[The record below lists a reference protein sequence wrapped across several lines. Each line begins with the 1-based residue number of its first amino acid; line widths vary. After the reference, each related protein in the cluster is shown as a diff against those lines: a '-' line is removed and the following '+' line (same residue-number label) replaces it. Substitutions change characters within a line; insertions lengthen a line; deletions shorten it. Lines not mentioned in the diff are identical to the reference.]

1 MRFLTSNIE
10 HRTPND
16 EIASLHFSKDDIFRF
31 RTDANLQMDERPII
45 RKMHVVRNTI
55 ILAGICWLFGF
66 SWIGCGV
73 KGPPVPPRQPPVPAV
88 SGLAYRVADRAVILT
103 WSLPGPLSGRQ
114 AKRRRSASTG
124 PEPSLKIQ
132 PARGAPWYLKKRNR
146 SHTCKRTTTDIP
158 PTCPWIPGIAMYS
171 KSGWRRAVLWGPIQI
186 QYNSTICPMP
196 LQEVHSAHE
205 TDSFL

>member
-31 RTDANLQMDERPII
+31 RTDANLQMDGRPII

-73 KGPPVPPRQPPVPAV
+73 KGPPVPPRQPPLPAV
-88 SGLAYRVADRAVILT
+88 SGLAYQVAGASGHADLVAA
-103 WSLPGPLSGRQ
+103 GPLSGRQ
-114 AKRRRSASTG
+114 AETGEVRHLPVTNRHLTRR
-124 PEPSLKIQ
+124 
-132 PARGAPWYLKKRNR
+132 PAMTVP
-146 SHTCKRTTTDIP
+146 
-158 PTCPWIPGIAMYS
+158 
-171 KSGWRRAVLWGPIQI
+171 
-186 QYNSTICPMP
+186 
-196 LQEVHSAHE
+196 
-205 TDSFL
+205 

>member
-31 RTDANLQMDERPII
+31 RTDANLQMDGRPII

-73 KGPPVPPRQPPVPAV
+73 KGPPVPPRQPPLPAV

-114 AKRRRSASTG
+114 AEKAAFGIYRSRTVLEDPACEGCPLVFEKAEQVPYLQADDNRYSSDVPLDPGYRYVFKVRLETG
-124 PEPSLKIQ
+124 GIMGPDSNSVQFDYLPNAPSGGSQ
-132 PARGAPWYLKKRNR
+132 RP
-146 SHTCKRTTTDIP
+146 
-158 PTCPWIPGIAMYS
+158 
-171 KSGWRRAVLWGPIQI
+171 
-186 QYNSTICPMP
+186 
-196 LQEVHSAHE
+196 
-205 TDSFL
+205 